1 MQQRLHTA
9 SQKWHLPMS
18 ERIENLLKERGEM
31 YGDADDN
38 FTAVG
43 RGWGAILGIEDIPAY
58 QVALMMDFLK
68 TIRCAINPTHEDSWI
83 DKAGYSELGKRI
95 ALDES

>member
-1 MQQRLHTA
+1 
-9 SQKWHLPMS
+9 MS
-18 ERIENLLKERGEM
+18 ERIEALLRERGRM
-31 YGDADDN
+31 YGEAVDN
-38 FTAVG
+38 
-43 RGWGAILGIEDIPAY
+43 IEDIAPH

-68 TIRCAINPTHEDSWI
+68 TIRCSINPTHEDSWQ

>member
-1 MQQRLHTA
+1 MQ
-9 SQKWHLPMS
+9 MS
-18 ERIENLLKERGEM
+18 ERIEALLQERGEM
-31 YGDADDN
+31 YGEAVDN

-43 RGWGAILGIEDIPAY
+43 RGWGAILNIEDIPAY

-68 TIRCAINPTHEDSWI
+68 TIRCAINPTHEDSWQ
-83 DKAGYSELGKRI
+83 DKLGYSELGKRI

>member
-1 MQQRLHTA
+1 MSQRI
-9 SQKWHLPMS
+9 KK
-18 ERIENLLKERGEM
+18 LLKERGLM
-31 YGDADDN
+31 YGDAENN
-38 FTAVG
+38 FTAIG
-43 RGWGAILGIEDIPAY
+43 RGWGAILNIEDIPPH

-68 TIRCAINPTHEDSWI
+68 TIRCSINPTHEDSWQ

>member
-1 MQQRLHTA
+1 
-9 SQKWHLPMS
+9 MS
-18 ERIENLLKERGEM
+18 EGVDALLKERGRM
-31 YGDADDN
+31 YGEAVDN
-38 FTAVG
+38 FTAIG
-43 RGWGAILGIEDIPAY
+43 RGWGAILNLEDIPAY

-68 TIRCAINPTHEDSWI
+68 TIRCAINPTHEDSWN